1 MTAVGNGHDE
11 MVESDDA
18 VEASIAA
25 EDKLIGVLSQGV
37 DEALDALLVPSA
49 SESLWNDDDAD
60 IDAEFVFGF

>member
-49 SESLWNDDDAD
+49 SESL
-60 IDAEFVFGF
+60 